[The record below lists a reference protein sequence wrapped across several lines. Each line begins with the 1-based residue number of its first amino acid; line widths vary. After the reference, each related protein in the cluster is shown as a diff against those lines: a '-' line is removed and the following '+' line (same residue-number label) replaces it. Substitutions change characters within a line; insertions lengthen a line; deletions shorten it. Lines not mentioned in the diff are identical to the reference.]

1 MERCGMVTPRAGGQC
16 VTERRAGER
25 LGCWT
30 REGWCLPR
38 LCGTTCLCV
47 TTSLCVALHLRVSP
61 CPRACAPQ
69 LLDEGGV
76 VLAEALWDHVSLDA
90 QELPFQA
97 GQLLRVTD
105 ASDRAWWWGC
115 TGDAAGWFPASFV
128 RLRVNQ
134 EEGYEDS
141 EGEGDV
147 AAEGEA
153 EGDAGGGPA
162 LRGAAGGPEG
172 GPEGGPVSLL
182 RRVSLPGAARQQMR
196 TNVIG
201 EILSTERDY
210 IKHLRDICEGYIRQC
225 RKRVDMF
232 SEEQL
237 CVIFGNIEQIFAFQ
251 RRFQHA
257 LECQLDAAAPHATHI
272 GACFLL
278 HQDEFRVYSEYCNN
292 HPRACAELAR
302 LSKLGRYR
310 QFFEAC
316 RLLRSMIDITLGG
329 FLLTPVQKICKY
341 PLQLAELLKYTPP
354 EHGDHRHVSLALDA
368 MRNVARLINERKR
381 RLENIERI
389 ARWQSAIQ
397 DWEGED
403 VLARSS
409 ELLHSGEVSLQVHG
423 GPGRPQHRVAF
434 LFDHQL
440 VLCKKDLLRRDVLY
454 YKGRVETGALS
465 VECVE
470 DGRDAETGVATRNA
484 LKLRCVA
491 TPTVTIMCTRRHGDQ
506 QRWDSA
512 FREERR
518 RVREDQETGFVITE
532 AQKQEAVQN
541 ACRSHRSNRKPRAPA
556 PPAPAP
562 AESALLGAPLSWQQK
577 HGSVP
582 QHLLQQPVISLAEP
596 RRKRLWPG
604 LSRLAPFRK

>member
-1 MERCGMVTPRAGGQC
+1 LYPAV
-16 VTERRAGER
+16 
-25 LGCWT
+25 
-30 REGWCLPR
+30 
-38 LCGTTCLCV
+38 
-47 TTSLCVALHLRVSP
+47 
-61 CPRACAPQ
+61 PQ
-69 LLDEGGV
+69 ARG
-76 VLAEALWDHVSLDA
+76 HV
-90 QELPFQA
+90 
-97 GQLLRVTD
+97 
-105 ASDRAWWWGC
+105 
-115 TGDAAGWFPASFV
+115 
-128 RLRVNQ
+128 
-134 EEGYEDS
+134 
-141 EGEGDV
+141 
-147 AAEGEA
+147 
-153 EGDAGGGPA
+153 
-162 LRGAAGGPEG
+162 LRGAA
-172 GPEGGPVSLL
+172 V
-182 RRVSLPGAARQQMR
+182 
-196 TNVIG
+196 
-201 EILSTERDY
+201 RD
-210 IKHLRDICEGYIRQC
+210 L
-225 RKRVDMF
+225 
-232 SEEQL
+232 
-237 CVIFGNIEQIFAFQ
+237 GNIEQIYAFQ
-251 RRFQHA
+251 RRFQRD
-257 LECQLDAAAPHATHI
+257 LECQLDGAAPHATHI

-278 HQDEFRVYSEYCNN
+278 H
-292 HPRACAELAR
+292 
-302 LSKLGRYR
+302 LGRYR

-381 RLENIERI
+381 RLENVERI

-403 VLARSS
+403 VLVRSS
-409 ELLHSGEVSLQVHG
+409 ELLHSGEVSLTVHG
-423 GPGRPQHRVAF
+423 GAGRPQHRVAF

-491 TPTVTIMCTRRHGDQ
+491 TPTVTVMCARRHGDQ
-506 QRWDSA
+506 QRWESA

-562 AESALLGAPLSWQQK
+562 AGSALPGAPLSWQQK